1 MYYEYWGLKQAP
13 FDNVPDP
20 RMYCNINKSIEDA
33 ITDVLFSI
41 EEGNDCLAVIIGEV
55 GFGKTLTLRLILD
68 NIDPEKYHIAFIT
81 NPDMTFTQ
89 LLREILGQLL
99 DKNIT
104 IDSQDHLLEEF
115 NKVLF
120 ETANDGRHV
129 VVFIDEANVIPEE
142 RLQSLRLLTN
152 MQDDD
157 KNLCT
162 LVLAGQL
169 ELGQR
174 LEIPALDNLFQRI
187 GVYCRLE
194 GLKTPE
200 MVKEYLKFRLNKS
213 GSKAEIFSDEAVQAI
228 WRYSNR
234 GVPRLVNKLAKLCL
248 KESSKNKSV
257 QVALN
262 DVEDIQKKFNKTLS
276 KFQNTSTEP
285 APAIN
290 ISRQGL
296 SEVAGEIK
304 RKPVVV
310 QQVKSSM
317 VKEKEERR
325 DIEPSIEVIYDLIK
339 SLSKDIL
346 KKIPKMD
353 QAEKLKVAGQ
363 LAAKQI
369 KITDYVPPGDDPLIY
384 WERLRRH
391 IVTQLDKV
399 RVKKSDAA

>member
-68 NIDPEKYHIAFIT
+68 HIDPEKYHIAFVT

-162 LVLAGQL
+162 VVLAGQL

-174 LEIPALDNLFQRI
+174 LEMPALDNLFQRI

-194 GLKTPE
+194 GLKTSE
-200 MVKEYLKFRLNKS
+200 MVKEYLKFRLKKS
-213 GSKAEIFSDEAVQAI
+213 GSDAEIFSDEAIHAI

-248 KESSKNKSV
+248 KEVSKNKSE
-257 QVALN
+257 QVTLD
-262 DVEDIQKKFNKTLS
+262 DVENVQKNFNKTLAGP
-276 KFQNTSTEP
+276 QNISTTS
-285 APAIN
+285 AAAIN

-304 RKPVVV
+304 QKPVE
-310 QQVKSSM
+310 QQPELPP
-317 VKEKEERR
+317 EKEVKNEKQ
-325 DIEPSIEVIYDLIK
+325 EPSIEIILDLIK
-339 SLSKDIL
+339 SLSKDII
-346 KKIPKMD
+346 KKIPNMD

-369 KITDYVPPGDDPLIY
+369 KVADYVPPGDDPLIH
-384 WERLRRH
+384 WERLRQH
-391 IVTQLDKV
+391 IVDQLDKV
-399 RVKKSDAA
+399 KIKKRDAA